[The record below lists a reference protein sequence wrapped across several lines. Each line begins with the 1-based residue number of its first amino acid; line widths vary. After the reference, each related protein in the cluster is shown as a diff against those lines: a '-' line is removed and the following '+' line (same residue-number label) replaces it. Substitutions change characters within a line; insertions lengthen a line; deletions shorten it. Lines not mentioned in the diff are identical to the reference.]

1 MAGSLVAYT
10 AYVWLLANAPVS
22 QATTHTHVNPVV
34 AVALGWLILH
44 ERVTLATLAGAALI
58 VGSVAVVVRHE
69 STGPAPASRP
79 ETVP

>member
-1 MAGSLVAYT
+1 M
-10 AYVWLLANAPVS
+10 
-22 QATTHTHVNPVV
+22 V

-69 STGPAPASRP
+69 SATVEVEEEP

>member
-1 MAGSLVAYT
+1 MAGSPVAYT

-34 AVALGWLILH
+34 AVALGWLLLH
-44 ERVTLATLAGAALI
+44 ERVTVATLAGAALI

-69 STGPAPASRP
+69 SPAEAEP